1 MAKKDSFRYE
11 KVLRIGVAK
20 QQSILGEH
28 LLLPDNT
35 FSIGV
40 GGDVNFLVSGFS
52 KHTLF
57 QTKGGSYYLNFTS
70 QMDGKLM
77 ASKSNTVLLHDLQ
90 NQNDVQSKGG
100 VYSVRLS
107 DSSKGKISVGEFTF
121 IFQFID
127 APPLAMQAH
136 YIHKE
141 KFLEDDDL
149 LFLSLLSFNTI
160 CSIMLFFYATM
171 IYEAPPEPEMTA
183 EEIAKYLKV
192 QMDMEESEIPDDSDA
207 IEDEN
212 GEATEK
218 ESSDEKEEETE
229 EAADD
234 SEDVVVDKGNNDPNS
249 KPSTEDINSA
259 MNEISGLSA
268 SALLGT
274 ESAGAPVLSN
284 MKAFNENSVEISIS
298 NTNTTSGGNAALA
311 VVNSDKLEAG
321 TDIKIKKT
329 GGKKTVKVKKTKVNV
344 RKKVKV
350 QSGSMKSSGGKCK
363 VEIKSVVRKKQGNI
377 NFCYDQAVA
386 NDPSLSG
393 KIKIKVVIKKSGHKI
408 SFASGSLKSKKLEN
422 CIKRKVKK
430 WTFPSNCEGVPFQ
443 KTYILKTE

>member
-1 MAKKDSFRYE
+1 MAKKDNFRFE

-28 LLLPDNT
+28 LLLPHNT

-40 GGDVNFLVSGFS
+40 GGDVNFLVSGFQ

-57 QTKGGSYYLNFTS
+57 QTKGGAYYLNFTS

-77 ASKSNTVLLHDLQ
+77 ASKSNTVQLNDLQ
-90 NQNDVQSKGG
+90 NQNGVKSKGG

-107 DSSKGKISVGEFTF
+107 ESSKGKVSVGEFTF

-127 APPLAMQAH
+127 APPLAMQSH

-160 CSIMLFFYATM
+160 CSIMLFVYATI
-171 IYEAPPEPEMTA
+171 IYEHPEEPELTA
-183 EEIAKYLKV
+183 DEIAKYLKV
-192 QMDMEESEIPDDSDA
+192 QMDIEEPEIPDDSDA

-212 GEATEK
+212 GEATSK
-218 ESSDEKEEETE
+218 ETKEEKKDETE
-229 EAADD
+229 DVSDD
-234 SEDVVVDKGNNDPNS
+234 SEDVVADNKNNDPNA
-249 KPSTEDINSA
+249 KATEADVNNA
-259 MNEISGLSA
+259 MDEIAGLSA
-268 SALLGT
+268 TALLGA
-274 ESAGAPVLSN
+274 EGSGAPVLSS
-284 MKAFNENSVEISIS
+284 MKAFSEDSVEISLK
-298 NTNTTSGGNAALA
+298 NTNTTSGGGVAIAQ
-311 VVNSDKLEAG
+311 VDSGKLEKGSNIKVSKAG
-321 TDIKIKKT
+321 GT
-329 GGKKTVKVKKTKVNV
+329 GKVKVKKAKVKV

-350 QSGSMKSSGGKCK
+350 QSGSMKASGGKCK

-386 NDPSLSG
+386 NDPSLAG

-408 SFASGSLKSKKLEN
+408 SFASGSLKSKKLES

-430 WTFPSNCEGVPFQ
+430 WKFPSNCEGVPFQ